1 MILPPVLHQVQ
12 RRPIGLGTSA
22 RATPGLLSA
31 SPGAAPPGHPIDS
44 PSRLRKH
51 PGMTASKP
59 SGSQSH
65 QDDTALLTAALNHTW
80 AWYDGW
86 TSRSFQV
93 ANYYFLASAILGAAY
108 TSAINTKNYG
118 LAAAIAIGQTGLTAL
133 ASKAWFH
140 QADAARSAED
150 ALTEL
155 QGRMARGLGMD
166 SLIARP
172 QPGKLPWRTIVK
184 SGFGLSALLS
194 VGGLLYAVL
203 L

>member
-1 MILPPVLHQVQ
+1 MTTSEPTGEQ
-12 RRPIGLGTSA
+12 RPE
-22 RATPGLLSA
+22 
-31 SPGAAPPGHPIDS
+31 
-44 PSRLRKH
+44 
-51 PGMTASKP
+51 
-59 SGSQSH
+59 
-65 QDDTALLTAALNHTW
+65 DDTALLTAALDHTW

-108 TSAINTKNYG
+108 TSAINAKNHG
-118 LAAAIAIGQTGLTAL
+118 LAAAIAVAQTGLTAL
-133 ASKAWFH
+133 ASIAWFQ
-140 QADAARSAED
+140 QADAARSAEH

-172 QPGKLPWRTIVK
+172 QPGKLPWPTIVK

-194 VGGLLYAVL
+194 LGGLLYAVFL
-203 L
+203 